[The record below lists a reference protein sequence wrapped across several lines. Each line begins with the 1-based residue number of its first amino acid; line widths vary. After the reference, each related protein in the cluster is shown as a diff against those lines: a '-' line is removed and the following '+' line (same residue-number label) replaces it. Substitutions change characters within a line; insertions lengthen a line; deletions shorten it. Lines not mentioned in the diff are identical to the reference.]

1 MMNIDRQLKTDHL
14 LLEERVCRVCGVN
27 KNLLSDFHLSRSK
40 NPNLPSSYSYECK
53 ECARIRVSG
62 KYSKMSKINRT
73 DKIDTQGMSG
83 PSDPNYDPTKDKTIY
98 KPMIIKPRRLFTPEY
113 VKEMKILINEV
124 LDERDYKKK
133 LDGPYDNPTPP
144 GISYFDTEHFMHP
157 VGEEEP
163 EYPIK

>member
-1 MMNIDRQLKTDHL
+1 MNTIATQEASRRDLIM
-14 LLEERVCRVCGVN
+14 
-27 KNLLSDFHLSRSK
+27 SDK
-40 NPNLPSSYSYECK
+40 PVPGSY
-53 ECARIRVSG
+53 
-62 KYSKMSKINRT
+62 
-73 DKIDTQGMSG
+73 IDTQGMGAPLSAAER
-83 PSDPNYDPTKDKTIY
+83 DKLKKQPVEY
-98 KPMIIKPRRLFTPEY
+98 KPAIVKPRRLFTDTY